1 MKICN
6 HVNHSGQSTLALKGK
21 RSDGKCLKEWETIKA
36 ESEGTIEIVKKLY
49 PFWIINSCFSWYPQ
63 CSHSKITF
71 FQCSWPLLSTFY
83 SRNPLPI
90 FHGSGSG
97 SAWGLQLHVKTITLA
112 PKPTALFSTSADF
125 PVPSY
130 HSPFTGLGSE
140 KTQEQGAGESVASSK
155 GQSAGEQAKQRK
167 GSRAL
172 YWLSLERIT
181 PVFYFSQNWIKLAI
195 GSKIQGLCSS
205 NQHWKFCSPVGL
217 SESQTRF
224 ICFCFNMSSPVFI
237 AAVSLN
243 STLLPLQLAPTLFL
257 GIQSSFINWG
267 VCTYRHT
274 HAQSSMTI
282 SVVWMKKPPESKLP
296 FHNIFF
302 NNLRLSLFPPIQLI
316 TKKDV

>member
-1 MKICN
+1 MPERMGNYK
-6 HVNHSGQSTLALKGK
+6 S
-21 RSDGKCLKEWETIKA
+21 REWRYHWN
-36 ESEGTIEIVKKLY
+36 SKKKY
-49 PFWIINSCFSWYPQ
+49 PFWINWCFSWYPQ

-71 FQCSWPLLSTFY
+71 SQSSWPLPFTLY
-83 SRNPLPI
+83 SQNPLPI
-90 FHGSGSG
+90 FHGSV
-97 SAWGLQLHVKTITLA
+97 SAWGLQLHVQTITLA

-130 HSPFTGLGSE
+130 HSPFMGLGSE

-155 GQSAGEQAKQRK
+155 GESAGEQAKQWK

-172 YWLSLERIT
+172 YWLSLERII

-195 GSKIQGLCSS
+195 GSEIQGLCSS
-205 NQHWKFCSPVGL
+205 NQHWKLCSPVGV

-257 GIQSSFINWG
+257 GIQSSFISCG

-282 SVVWMKKPPESKLP
+282 FVIWMKKPPESKLP
-296 FHNIFF
+296 FHNNFIK
-302 NNLRLSLFPPIQLI
+302 NLRLSLFPPIQLI